1 QLPFSLVGALHGVRL
16 FGEAAGAELREAA
29 TPTASLAW
37 AQYGRV
43 MLRSRPL
50 PSPSL
55 TLVALSPAPGP
66 AGPALAR
73 ILQSALGT
81 LVRNQYK

>member
-16 FGEAAGAELREAA
+16 FGAAAGAELWEAA

-37 AQYGRV
+37 AQYGN
-43 MLRSRPL
+43 
-50 PSPSL
+50 SL
-55 TLVALSPAPGP
+55 TLVALSPSPGP
-66 AGPALAR
+66 AGPALTR

-81 LVRNQYK
+81 L